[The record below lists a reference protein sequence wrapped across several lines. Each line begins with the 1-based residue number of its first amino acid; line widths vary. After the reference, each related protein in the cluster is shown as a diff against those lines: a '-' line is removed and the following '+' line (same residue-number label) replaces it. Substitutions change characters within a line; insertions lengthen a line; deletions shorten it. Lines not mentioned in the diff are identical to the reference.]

1 MSLTLGAR
9 WEAVQMWDLWARLHG
24 CLESVPAQEEARERV
39 VRCQGGRQA
48 GIPEW
53 CSAGHLRPGIL
64 TSTLPGLHSY
74 YCWSLRCFDFN
85 FFSWLRIFL
94 MCFIISFRIVDTWM
108 LSLFCSL
115 QSPQVCISL
124 VSMFCERGMQI
135 FLPLDRKPQQGSC
148 TRPWH

>member
-53 CSAGHLRPGIL
+53 CSAGHLRAGIL

-74 YCWSLRCFDFN
+74 YCFN

-94 MCFIISFRIVDTWM
+94 MCFIISLRIVDTWM

-135 FLPLDRKPQQGSC
+135 FLPLRKPQQGSC